1 MGAQLLESI
10 SYVKKNE
17 NYYFEHFIRFSI
29 SWYYH
34 YSWENTIYKKK
45 SVISM
50 IYQELCS
57 KDSQMIFC
65 SQVNIS
71 WHS

>member
-1 MGAQLLESI
+1 MGTQLLESI

-17 NYYFEHFIRFSI
+17 SYYFEHFVRFSI

-34 YSWENTIYKKK
+34 YSWENTISKKN

-50 IYQELCS
+50 ICEELCS
-57 KDSQMIFC
+57 KDSQVIIFG
-65 SQVNIS
+65 QVNIS